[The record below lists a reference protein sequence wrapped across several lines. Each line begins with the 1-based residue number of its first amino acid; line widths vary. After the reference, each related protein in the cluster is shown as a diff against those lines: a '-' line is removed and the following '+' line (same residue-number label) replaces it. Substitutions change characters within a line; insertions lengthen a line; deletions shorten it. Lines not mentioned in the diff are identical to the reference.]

1 MSNIELYNDNCINV
15 MKNLKQ
21 SSVDL
26 ILTDPPYN
34 LGKFM
39 KDRQTNLKKMRENFF
54 GAAGWDDLEYEDWIE
69 HMEEFLELSSKVLK
83 KGGALLIFMSLL
95 KVESIVKIAEKY
107 KFYYKTTGVWH
118 KLNPMPRN
126 MNLHFINSTEA
137 WIYFINNGRTGTFNN
152 NGKPIHDFIETA
164 LTPMNEKK
172 YGKHPTQ
179 KPEQLLEHFIKVLS
193 NENDTV
199 LDPFMGSGTTGKVA
213 KQNNRN
219 FIGIELSKDY
229 LEIAKKRINDVE
241 TVTSEMGNIKNEVAC
256 N

>member
-1 MSNIELYNDNCINV
+1 MSKIELYNGNCIDV
-15 MKNLKQ
+15 MKKVKPL
-21 SSVDL
+21 SVDF

-54 GAAGWDDLEYEDWIE
+54 GAAGWDDLEYEDWLV
-69 HMEEFLELSSKVLK
+69 HMEEFFETSSRTLK

-107 KFYYKTTGVWH
+107 GFYYKTTGIWH

-137 WIYFINNGRTGTFNN
+137 WIYFINKGRTGTFNN
-152 NGKPIHDFIETA
+152 NGKPIHDFFETS
-164 LTPMNEKK
+164 LTPSNEKK

-179 KPEQLLEHFIKVLS
+179 KPEQLLEHFIRVLS
-193 NENDTV
+193 NENDV
-199 LDPFMGSGTTGKVA
+199 IMDPFMGSGSTGKVA
-213 KQNNRN
+213 VRNRRN
-219 FIGIELSKDY
+219 FIGVELSPEYYQIAKNRIDEVRIIED
-229 LEIAKKRINDVE
+229 EIACD
-241 TVTSEMGNIKNEVAC
+241 
-256 N
+256 